1 MTQKSQGLVWG
12 FIIHS
17 ARSSHCGT
25 RKKGRRG
32 DGQGRG
38 YLGPAGPGMNP
49 CLALVPLTTA
59 FVPSAGEAALG
70 TSTPRERR
78 QQESSLH
85 LGPSQG
91 MGRPWHLLSPHLKKR
106 SLRCRSCCLLTVC
119 NLCK

>member
-25 RKKGRRG
+25 RKKGRGG

-38 YLGPAGPGMNP
+38 YLGPACPGMNP

-85 LGPSQG
+85 LGPLPGDGQTLASLESPFEEEKSE
-91 MGRPWHLLSPHLKKR
+91 MPLLLPPH
-106 SLRCRSCCLLTVC
+106 CLQSV
-119 NLCK
+119 

>member
-12 FIIHS
+12 FSIHS
-17 ARSSHCGT
+17 ARSSQCGT
-25 RKKGRRG
+25 RRQGREG

-49 CLALVPLTTA
+49 CLALVTLTTA

-70 TSTPRERR
+70 TNTPRERR

-85 LGPSQG
+85 LGLLPGDGQTLAS
-91 MGRPWHLLSPHLKKR
+91 LSPHLKKSEMR
-106 SLRCRSCCLLTVC
+106 LLLPPHCLQSV
-119 NLCK
+119 